1 MTDRLVDEFSD
12 IPTTSASD
20 ALKGQTT
27 MDYRIKPLTSQRV
40 AGRAFTVKITKGQ
53 NKDFLKALKEAN
65 ENDVIV
71 VDAEGDTRR
80 AIAGDFVVGMARTLG
95 IQGIVV
101 DGVIRD
107 IEGIQALDY
116 PVFALGTTCDA
127 GFKAEPGVLDRP
139 ISCGGVAVTDGDIV
153 LGDADG
159 VVVVPK
165 EEAEAVLEKAKQKIE
180 KDEARDERVGNSI
193 EEIHRYID
201 SMTS

>member
-1 MTDRLVDEFSD
+1 MNDSLVEAFAN

-20 ALKGQTT
+20 ALKGHTT
-27 MDYRIKPLTSQRV
+27 MDYLIKPLTSGKV

-80 AIAGDFVVGMARTLG
+80 AIAGDFVVGMAKTLG
-95 IQGIVV
+95 IQGIVI
-101 DGVIRD
+101 DGVVRD
-107 IEGIQALDY
+107 IEGIRALDF

-127 GFKAEPGVLDRP
+127 GFKADPGVLNRP
-139 ISCGGVAVTDGDIV
+139 ISCGGVAVKNGDIII
-153 LGDADG
+153 GDADG

-165 EEAEAVLEKAKQKIE
+165 NEAESVLDKARKKIE
-180 KDEARDERVGNSI
+180 KDEARDERVGTDI
-193 EEIHRYID
+193 KEIHRYID
-201 SMTS
+201 SITS

>member
-1 MTDRLVDEFSD
+1 MTDRLVDEFSK

-20 ALKGQTT
+20 ALKGHTT
-27 MDYRIKPLTSQRV
+27 MDYRIKPLTSQKV

-95 IQGIVV
+95 IQGIIV

-116 PVFALGTTCDA
+116 PVFAIGTTCDA
-127 GFKAEPGVLDRP
+127 GFKAAPGILNRP
-139 ISCGGVAVTDGDIV
+139 ISCGGVSVKDGDIV

-165 EEAEAVLEKAKQKIE
+165 EEAETVLEKAKQKIE